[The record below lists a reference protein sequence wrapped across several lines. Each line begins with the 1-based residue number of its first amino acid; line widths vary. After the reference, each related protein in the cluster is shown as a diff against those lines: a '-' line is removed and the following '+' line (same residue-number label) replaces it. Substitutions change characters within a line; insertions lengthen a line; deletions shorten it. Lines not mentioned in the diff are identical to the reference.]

1 METANK
7 TGNKQRVIS
16 KFLRQKIGARFFK
29 FIAVLIV
36 VAASLIIIKDEIA
49 WQFDLA
55 ATDEGISSDIVDQ
68 EKDKCN
74 VFGIELRGDLMT
86 YIPPSGADMEGGGNY
101 SRNQTASEN
110 IVLAINEAQK
120 NDRVKAIILEIDSYG
135 GYPVAGEEVAL
146 ALKRASK
153 PTVALIRGGGV
164 SAAYMAAS
172 GADEIFASKNSDVGS
187 IGVTMSYLDYVKQ
200 NEKEG
205 LTYIPLA
212 SGKFKDTG
220 DPDKILTREEKDL
233 LMRDIDIMHQNFVRM
248 VAENRNL
255 EIEKV
260 AQLAD
265 GSSMLGEMAL
275 ENGLIDRIGGM
286 FEVEEFLKNKIGAEV
301 DICW

>member
-1 METANK
+1 
-7 TGNKQRVIS
+7 
-16 KFLRQKIGARFFK
+16 
-29 FIAVLIV
+29 
-36 VAASLIIIKDEIA
+36 
-49 WQFDLA
+49 
-55 ATDEGISSDIVDQ
+55 
-68 EKDKCN
+68 
-74 VFGIELRGDLMT
+74 
-86 YIPPSGADMEGGGNY
+86 
-101 SRNQTASEN
+101 
-110 IVLAINEAQK
+110 
-120 NDRVKAIILEIDSYG
+120 
-135 GYPVAGEEVAL
+135 
-146 ALKRASK
+146 
-153 PTVALIRGGGV
+153 V

-286 FEVEEFLKNKIGAEV
+286 FEVEEFLKNKIGGEV